1 VTGRA
6 GIYSDEAYV
15 ASGAS
20 LRKASCQSRNST
32 TMKFFISVI
41 PSLLISSVSVVSA
54 ASLWSFEDATL
65 SVQTKGAGIGAGA
78 KEK

>member
-1 VTGRA
+1 
-6 GIYSDEAYV
+6 
-15 ASGAS
+15 
-20 LRKASCQSRNST
+20 
-32 TMKFFISVI
+32 MKFFISVI

-54 ASLWSFEDATL
+54 ASFWSFEDATL